1 MFQDKIQKKKYTSE
15 IERKIME
22 FPELPPGIRFKPKDE
37 ELIVFYLK
45 PKVDEQP
52 VPPSEINTVDFY
64 KNDPQTLADEHP
76 SRLGQKEWYFFTY
89 REKKYQNGKRPN
101 RSAGN
106 GYWKATAADKPIHLD
121 QTKQIIGYKMT
132 LVYYEGDHK
141 YSRKTDWIMHEYKL
155 PIADPTP
162 KTEKLPEDE
171 NDMRLDSWVLCRIH
185 KRETKSNKAELD
197 DNNARVALPPP
208 PQEMDERQHHH
219 QQQLQQQQ
227 QMDYQQ
233 QQQHNPFPLVDD
245 FFPEDDVYYGQYQD
259 FQPQQQQD
267 GFFQPQQQDEG
278 FQPQQQQDGF
288 FQPQQQQDEGFQP
301 QPRQQD
307 EGFQPQPRQQD
318 EGFQPQPRQQDEGF
332 QPQPR
337 QQDEGFQPQPR
348 QQDEGFGFFQ
358 PRQQDEGFQ
367 PRQQQDGLFCF
378 FQPQQDEE
386 SEYIASLLQN
396 FV

>member
-1 MFQDKIQKKKYTSE
+1 
-15 IERKIME
+15 ME
-22 FPELPPGIRFKPKDE
+22 FPPGIRFKPKDE

-52 VPPSEINTVDFY
+52 VPPSEINIVDFY
-64 KNDPQTLADEHP
+64 QYDPQTLADEHP
-76 SRLGQKEWYFFTY
+76 SRLGQKEWYFFTF

-121 QTKQIIGYKMT
+121 QTEQIIGYKKN

-171 NDMRLDSWVLCRIH
+171 NDMRLDSWVICRIH

-197 DNNARVALPPP
+197 DNNTHVALPPP
-208 PQEMDERQHHH
+208 PQEMDEQRHHQHQQQHHH
-219 QQQLQQQQ
+219 HHHQ
-227 QMDYQQ
+227 Y
-233 QQQHNPFPLVDD
+233 NPFPLVDD
-245 FFPEDDVYYGQYQD
+245 FFPEDDVYYGQDGFFQPRQQD
-259 FQPQQQQD
+259 EGFQPQQQQDECFQPQQQQD
-267 GFFQPQQQDEG
+267 GFFQPRQQDEGFQPQQQQEGFFQPRQQDEGFQPQQQQDEG

-288 FQPQQQQDEGFQP
+288 FQPRQQDKGFQPQQQQD
-301 QPRQQD
+301 
-307 EGFQPQPRQQD
+307 
-318 EGFQPQPRQQDEGF
+318 
-332 QPQPR
+332 
-337 QQDEGFQPQPR
+337 
-348 QQDEGFGFFQ
+348 GFFQ

-367 PRQQQDGLFCF
+367 PQQQSDGFFGF

-386 SEYIASLLQN
+386 YSEYVASLLYYRSLSS
-396 FV
+396 

>member
-1 MFQDKIQKKKYTSE
+1 
-15 IERKIME
+15 ME

-52 VPPSEINTVDFY
+52 VPPSEINIVDFY
-64 KNDPQTLADEHP
+64 QYDPQTLADEHP

-121 QTKQIIGYKMT
+121 LTEQIIGYKKT

-155 PIADPTP
+155 PIADPTPP

-185 KRETKSNKAELD
+185 KRETKSNK
-197 DNNARVALPPP
+197 PPP
-208 PQEMDERQHHH
+208 RQHHH
-219 QQQLQQQQ
+219 QQQQLQQQQ

-233 QQQHNPFPLVDD
+233 QQQHNPFPLVDE
-245 FFPEDDVYYGQYQD
+245 FFPEVDVYYGQYD
-259 FQPQQQQD
+259 LQPPQQMHYQQQQD
-267 GFFQPQQQDEG
+267 GFFQPRQQDEGFQPQQQQDEG
-278 FQPQQQQDGF
+278 FQPQQQQD
-288 FQPQQQQDEGFQP
+288 EGFQP
-301 QPRQQD
+301 QQ
-307 EGFQPQPRQQD
+307 G
-318 EGFQPQPRQQDEGF
+318 
-332 QPQPR
+332 
-337 QQDEGFQPQPR
+337 
-348 QQDEGFGFFQ
+348 FQ

-367 PRQQQDGLFCF
+367 PRQQDEGFHPQPRQQDEGGFFQPRQDEDFQPQQQQDGLFCF

>member
-1 MFQDKIQKKKYTSE
+1 MLLPPEKKYTSE

-22 FPELPPGIRFKPKDE
+22 FPELPPGIRFKPTDE

-64 KNDPQTLADEHP
+64 KNDPQTLAD
-76 SRLGQKEWYFFTY
+76 
-89 REKKYQNGKRPN
+89 
-101 RSAGN
+101 
-106 GYWKATAADKPIHLD
+106 
-121 QTKQIIGYKMT
+121 
-132 LVYYEGDHK
+132 
-141 YSRKTDWIMHEYKL
+141 
-155 PIADPTP
+155 
-162 KTEKLPEDE
+162 
-171 NDMRLDSWVLCRIH
+171 
-185 KRETKSNKAELD
+185 
-197 DNNARVALPPP
+197 
-208 PQEMDERQHHH
+208 
-219 QQQLQQQQ
+219 
-227 QMDYQQ
+227 
-233 QQQHNPFPLVDD
+233 D
-245 FFPEDDVYYGQYQD
+245 FFPEDDVYYGQY
-259 FQPQQQQD
+259 
-267 GFFQPQQQDEG
+267 QDEG

-332 QPQPR
+332 QQQPR

-348 QQDEGFGFFQ
+348 QQDE
-358 PRQQDEGFQ
+358 DEGFQ